1 MPSRRF
7 FVTEEEPMDV
17 FDRERLKIA
26 RKTLR
31 LSDAGAMIL
40 GGMSKSEARRVI
52 SDNCMRQAEY
62 RRQLMQLEGTI
73 EFAEDISPA

>member
-1 MPSRRF
+1 
-7 FVTEEEPMDV
+7 MDV

-52 SDNCMRQAEY
+52 SDNSLSQAEY
-62 RRQLMQLEGTI
+62 RRQLMQLEGTV